1 MVSSGNRRYHPISGL
16 VVVIMNLYQEL
27 AIMHGGITI

>member
-16 VVVIMNLYQEL
+16 VVVIMAKQEIIKTKGL
-27 AIMHGGITI
+27 MK